1 MEKEIMDIL
10 AQGAPIFARLV
21 VAGIFALFACLVYP
35 WLKEQKIY
43 GQVVKFVRAAEKMA
57 EAGKLDKAKK
67 NAYVVA
73 LLEKAGV
80 KVTPIVR
87 AMIEAAVEELDLVKD
102 KFLLG
107 LPEDGDRR
115 NTDDQAAETAED

>member
-80 KVTPIVR
+80 ILCQLGGVLALFRLLLHPFFKAR
-87 AMIEAAVEELDLVKD
+87 
-102 KFLLG
+102 LG
-107 LPEDGDRR
+107 L
-115 NTDDQAAETAED
+115 AEV